1 MWILIDVYLLLL
13 LDVAVIYFVS
23 FQQNITVII
32 GEIDGEKKQS
42 QNNIFVFGS
51 RFLNTDERSVL
62 LHTELIK
69 LQHSIK

>member
-1 MWILIDVYLLLL
+1 MWILIDVHLLLL

-51 RFLNTDERSVL
+51 RFLNT
-62 LHTELIK
+62 
-69 LQHSIK
+69 

>member
-1 MWILIDVYLLLL
+1 MWILIDVHLLLL

-51 RFLNTDERSVL
+51 RFLNADERSVL